1 MFILE
6 RNFVLPNLYEDLL
19 DHILRGI
26 RIVRVFVC
34 KKAQRSIYRIKQGFI
49 RRRSQIM
56 CFNYMHS
63 LLPGVSPTFKTSI
76 DSGRFPRL
84 NKSIRFPKLIFLNDC
99 NIIKKLMNSSH

>member
-34 KKAQRSIYRIKQGFI
+34 KKAQ
-49 RRRSQIM
+49 
-56 CFNYMHS
+56 
-63 LLPGVSPTFKTSI
+63 
-76 DSGRFPRL
+76 
-84 NKSIRFPKLIFLNDC
+84 
-99 NIIKKLMNSSH
+99 